1 MNFISPLFLASV
13 SLFSFLGTTIDA
25 PLQPTTAIPQWRAN
39 RVATAPTELPR
50 APEPHAAE
58 RHGAL
63 PRGQPA
69 HCASAQCQSAHDP
82 AATTEHE
89 FACAATGRLSTAHR
103 WILFFLSV
111 VLYDK
116 VLIDR
121 ILVPGGVS
129 EWGSYFGVAA
139 FCLWI
144 VSMYSIWVN
153 DMCNLQWDIDQYLV
167 NLLCVISPLEV

>member
-1 MNFISPLFLASV
+1 M
-13 SLFSFLGTTIDA
+13 
-25 PLQPTTAIPQWRAN
+25 
-39 RVATAPTELPR
+39 
-50 APEPHAAE
+50 
-58 RHGAL
+58 
-63 PRGQPA
+63 
-69 HCASAQCQSAHDP
+69 
-82 AATTEHE
+82 
-89 FACAATGRLSTAHR
+89 
-103 WILFFLSV
+103 